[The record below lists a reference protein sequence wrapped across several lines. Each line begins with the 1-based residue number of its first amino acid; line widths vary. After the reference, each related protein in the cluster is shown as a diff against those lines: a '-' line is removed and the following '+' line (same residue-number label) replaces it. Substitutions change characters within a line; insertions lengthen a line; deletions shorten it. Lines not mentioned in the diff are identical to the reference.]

1 MTASNRNNPAPMTIN
16 EAQKMGIAAFMA
28 GIKCPGHDQKF
39 LDATLNTGHFVPLAK
54 AWIHGRTIANLA
66 AGAPPETPSVQRL
79 MQILAA

>member
-1 MTASNRNNPAPMTIN
+1 MTIN

-39 LDATLNTGHFVPLAK
+39 LDATLNTGHFVPLAE
-54 AWIHGRTIANLA
+54 AWNHGHTIAMLA
-66 AGAPPETPSVQRL
+66 AGAPPEMPSVQRL